1 MGDVCSGI
9 PMCNPSPN
17 LGDGDQWRRR
27 CRCGTS
33 DDGPVG
39 GDHLHRHYSFI
50 GVEQGGIDA
59 LGALGHHLGCDLG
72 DPRRC
77 CGVDAGHIVWYTTAA
92 SPAAAPTSAT
102 NTTVAATNADRAD
115 TPQFDV
121 SLLAMAGT
129 SPSRSCRARH
139 TAGARV
145 VPAPGSAPGAHSEL
159 GALTAVTMLLAEVT
173 GDAPDYGRARRRG
186 ILAISRPRGALVI
199 GRNLRD
205 RPNTLCRNVVRQPHP
220 PKRSSTRR
228 CSHGAGHRTRPVR
241 VLPTGTGPGSIR
253 CRWPAMRWT
262 TCR

>member
-1 MGDVCSGI
+1 MPAVAAVDGLRGESDSAEWGRVFGHSDVQ
-9 PMCNPSPN
+9 PVTE

-139 TAGARV
+139 TAGAR
-145 VPAPGSAPGAHSEL
+145 AGSRTGVCPWCSQRARGAH
-159 GALTAVTMLLAEVT
+159 G
-173 GDAPDYGRARRRG
+173 GDNAARR
-186 ILAISRPRGALVI
+186 
-199 GRNLRD
+199 
-205 RPNTLCRNVVRQPHP
+205 
-220 PKRSSTRR
+220 
-228 CSHGAGHRTRPVR
+228 GHR
-241 VLPTGTGPGSIR
+241 
-253 CRWPAMRWT
+253 
-262 TCR
+262 